1 MKPALIIDL
10 VQVSKGNMM
19 ILEQRIATLMSKALI
34 IDRNAKAKTASIK
47 RIILEKIIVI
57 SHSFVFPLK
66 SYYRL
71 GRN

>member
-10 VQVSKGNMM
+10 VQVSKGKMM

-34 IDRNAKAKTASIK
+34 VDKNAKAKIASINK
-47 RIILEKIIVI
+47 IILEKIIVI

-66 SYYRL
+66 S
-71 GRN
+71 